1 METINWRKKK
11 STEWKKIFDSYLF
24 DIASYLKYVDN

>member
-1 METINWRKKK
+1 MDTINWRKKK

-24 DIASYLKYVDN
+24 AIGSYL